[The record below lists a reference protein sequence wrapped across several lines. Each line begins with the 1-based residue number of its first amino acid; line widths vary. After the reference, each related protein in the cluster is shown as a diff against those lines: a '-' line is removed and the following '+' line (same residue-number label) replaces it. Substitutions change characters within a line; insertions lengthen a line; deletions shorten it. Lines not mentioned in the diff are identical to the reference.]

1 MSAPIFA
8 ISRHRIPIDGQGV
21 TTLVTFS
28 HCPLRCKYCLNP
40 QCEDE
45 ARMHPYTPEQLMKE
59 VQVDNLY
66 FLATGGGVTFGG
78 GEPCLRSEFI
88 ADFKQLAMNN
98 PDSRQWRFTIETS
111 LAVAQ
116 HHIERLLPVIDQWI
130 IDVKDM
136 HPSIYERYTRHP
148 IAPMLSNLQFLA
160 ERGLQER
167 CHIRVPLILE
177 FNTPE
182 LQAESRRILEAMGFH
197 GIEMFEYIKKEN

>member
-28 HCPLRCKYCLNP
+28 HCPLQCKFCLNP
-40 QCEDE
+40 QCEDQ
-45 ARMHPYTPEQLMKE
+45 ARMHPYSPEQLMKE

-88 ADFKQLAMNN
+88 ASFKSLCMAQ
-98 PDSRQWRFTIETS
+98 PDSSRWRFTIETS
-111 LAVAQ
+111 LAVASY
-116 HHIERLLPVIDQWI
+116 HIERLIPVIDQWI

-136 HPSIYERYTRHP
+136 HPCIYERYTLHSITP
-148 IAPMLSNLQFLA
+148 ILRNLQFLT
-160 ERGLQER
+160 ERGIQDR
-167 CHIRVPLILE
+167 CRIRVPLIPG
-177 FNTPE
+177 FNTPA
-182 LQAESRRILEAMGFH
+182 LQAENCQMLEAMGFH
-197 GIEMFEYIKKEN
+197 DIERFEYILS

>member
-88 ADFKQLAMNN
+88 ADFKQLAMCN

-111 LAVAQ
+111 LSVAQ

-160 ERGLQER
+160 DRGLQER
-167 CHIRVPLILE
+167 CHIRVPSIPE

>member
-1 MSAPIFA
+1 MPAPIFA

-45 ARMHPYTPEQLMKE
+45 SRMHPYTPEQLMKE

-88 ADFKQLAMNN
+88 ADFMQLAMSH
-98 PDSRQWRFTIETS
+98 PDSSQWRFTIETS
-111 LAVAQ
+111 IAVAQ
-116 HHIERLLPVIDQWI
+116 HHIERLIPVIDQWI

-136 HPSIYERYTRHP
+136 HSSIYERYTLHP
-148 IAPMLSNLQFLA
+148 IAPMLHNLQLLA
-160 ERGLQER
+160 ESGLQER
-167 CHIRVPLILE
+167 CLIRVPLIPE

-182 LQAESRRILEAMGFH
+182 LQSESQQQLESMDFRH
-197 GIEMFEYIKKEN
+197 IEMFEYIRK

>member
-1 MSAPIFA
+1 MPAPIFA

-40 QCEDE
+40 HCEDPN
-45 ARMHPYTPEQLMKE
+45 AIIGNLTPEALME
-59 VQVDNLY
+59 RVQVDNLY

-88 ADFKQLAMNN
+88 ADFKQLAMSN
-98 PDSRQWRFTIETS
+98 PDSSQWRLTIETS
-111 LAVAQ
+111 IAVAE
-116 HHIERLLPVIDQWI
+116 HHIKRLIPVIDQWI

-136 HPSIYERYTRHP
+136 HPDIYERYTLHP
-148 IAPMLSNLQFLA
+148 IAPMLHNLRLLA
-160 ERGLQER
+160 QHGLQER
-167 CHIRVPLILE
+167 CHIRVPLIPE

-182 LQAESRRILEAMGFH
+182 FQAESRQMLKEMGFRH
-197 GIEMFEYIKKEN
+197 IEIFEYSKK

>member
-88 ADFKQLAMNN
+88 ADFKQLAMNH
-98 PDSRQWRFTIETS
+98 PDSSQWRFTIETS

>member
-45 ARMHPYTPEQLMKE
+45 ARMRPYTPEQLMKE

-88 ADFKQLAMNN
+88 ADFKQLAMCH
-98 PDSRQWRFTIETS
+98 PDSSQWRFTIETS
-111 LAVAQ
+111 LAVPQ

-136 HPSIYERYTRHP
+136 HPDIYERYTLHP
-148 IAPMLSNLQFLA
+148 IAPMLHNLQLLA

-167 CHIRVPLILE
+167 CLIRVPLIPE

>member
-1 MSAPIFA
+1 MPAPIFA

-88 ADFKQLAMNN
+88 VDFKQLAMSN

-111 LAVAQ
+111 LAVPQ
-116 HHIERLLPVIDQWI
+116 HHIERLIPVIDQWI

-136 HPSIYERYTRHP
+136 HPDIYERYTLHP
-148 IAPMLSNLQFLA
+148 IAPMLHNLQLLA

-167 CHIRVPLILE
+167 CLIRVPSIPE

-182 LQAESRRILEAMGFH
+182 LQAESRRILEDMGFH

>member
-1 MSAPIFA
+1 MPAPIFA
-8 ISRHRIPIDGQGV
+8 ISRHSIPIDGQGV

-45 ARMHPYTPEQLMKE
+45 TRMHPYTPEQLMKE

-111 LAVAQ
+111 LAVPQ
-116 HHIERLLPVIDQWI
+116 HHIERLIPVIDQWI

-167 CHIRVPLILE
+167 CHIRVPSIPE

>member
-8 ISRHRIPIDGQGV
+8 INRHRIPIDGQGV

-88 ADFKQLAMNN
+88 ADFKQLAMSN

-111 LAVAQ
+111 LAVPQ
-116 HHIERLLPVIDQWI
+116 HHIERLIPVIDQWI

-136 HPSIYERYTRHP
+136 HPDIYERYTLHP
-148 IAPMLSNLQFLA
+148 IAPMLHNLQLLA

-167 CHIRVPLILE
+167 CLIRVPLIPE

-197 GIEMFEYIKKEN
+197 SIEMFEYIKKEN